1 MADQDA
7 AAAVAPAAAG
17 TCSRPM
23 RTSYQAENESEDE
36 SSTSTMQACYYSKYG
51 KPSVVQIGSLPR
63 ATLVAPDDI
72 LVRVHAASINPIDY
86 KRREG
91 AYKLILE
98 SKWPNIVGYD
108 MAGVVVLCG
117 TNVKNFHIGDEVYA
131 CAPHDRT
138 GTLAEFAAV
147 PERAAAL
154 KPKNLSFIQAAAVPI
169 SALVAMQTLRRLNV
183 QEGQKLL
190 LTGGS
195 GGVGTFALQL
205 AKNVFKAGRIATTAL
220 QQKEHILTRLGAD
233 VIVDYSDSHFEK
245 ELKDYDC
252 AMDCTSEAKKC
263 VECVKSGGI
272 VASIAD
278 TPPPEAMGDL
288 QDELNGRPPSC
299 CLGIV
304 LGCLSYSMKSRAR
317 ARSVQYTYVLVS
329 PDGAM
334 LAEIAAHCESGVL
347 RPVIDKVFPFA
358 QALEAMELLESGHV
372 TGKIVIEMPAN
383 ASGHHPESE

>member
-7 AAAVAPAAAG
+7 AAAVAPSAAG
-17 TCSRPM
+17 RCSRPM

-138 GTLAEFAAV
+138 GTLAEYV
-147 PERAAAL
+147 CRNDRDIPLHPYQR
-154 KPKNLSFIQAAAVPI
+154 KCLSKMHQ
-169 SALVAMQTLRRLNV
+169 
-183 QEGQKLL
+183 
-190 LTGGS
+190 
-195 GGVGTFALQL
+195 
-205 AKNVFKAGRIATTAL
+205 
-220 QQKEHILTRLGAD
+220 
-233 VIVDYSDSHFEK
+233 
-245 ELKDYDC
+245 
-252 AMDCTSEAKKC
+252 AKKC